1 MKNITR
7 FFCAL
12 ISAMLL
18 SSLAAAETI
27 KTYCGT
33 LVYKPGYL
41 EFQTEHPDVSC
52 AWAEQVYDSPS
63 QFTSALV
70 TRECDC
76 DLYTWSTHSADW
88 SILME
93 KGFCVDLSDSEVLM
107 ANVSRMHPQIV
118 KQAMHDGRLYA
129 WPDSIGFV
137 YLQIAEDV
145 WLEAGFTQEDVP
157 QSFPEF
163 LDFLERWCDRIEEEP
178 EANIRVFTGWD
189 ASSYTSAVYTA
200 WLARLL
206 LDQAMM
212 QQQYAGESLR
222 FNSPELL
229 SLLERC
235 DTIGRRLYQLETRK
249 ETYALF
255 ENSLCNA
262 WPERP
267 YQIVCLRLNDAQPKL
282 IESHLDMWAIYPG
295 SEHTELCIEM
305 LEKVAAGPC
314 DGSSPSPLY
323 LYQDAQPMYIDTYET
338 DLAEYTG
345 KLSDV
350 QAKLAQEDLSA
361 DARAE
366 LEDKEAQYLRR
377 LEFIEEHKWLV
388 KPEQLADYQAS
399 ADGLFF
405 PGPNVLT
412 HGKGAGTLENLCN
425 LFGSRAIAAQQLLQE
440 LDRMTRMLELEG
452 E

>member
-12 ISAMLL
+12 ISTMLL
-18 SSLAAAETI
+18 SSFAAAETI

-118 KQAMHDGRLYA
+118 KQAMHDDRLYA

-145 WLEAGFTQEDVP
+145 WTKAGFTLADVP

-178 EANIRVFTGWD
+178 EANIRVLTGWD
-189 ASSYTSAVYTA
+189 ASSYTAAVYPA

-206 LDQAMM
+206 LDQAIM
-212 QQQYAGESLR
+212 QQQYAEESLH
-222 FNSPELL
+222 FDTPELL
-229 SLLERC
+229 ALLERC
-235 DTIGRRLYQLETRK
+235 DAVGRRLYQLETRK

-255 ENSLCNA
+255 ENSLYSA
-262 WPERP
+262 WPEQP
-267 YQIVCLRLNDAQPKL
+267 GQAVYLRLNDAQPKL

-295 SEHTELCIEM
+295 SERMALCTEL
-305 LEKVAAGPC
+305 LEKVAAAPC
-314 DGSSPSPLY
+314 DRVQPSYLY
-323 LYQDAQPMYIDTYET
+323 LYQDSQPLYIDTYEA

-345 KLSDV
+345 RLSDV

-366 LEDKEAQYLRR
+366 LEDKEAQYLER
-377 LEFIEEHKWLV
+377 LDFIEEHKWLV

-412 HGKGAGTLENLCN
+412 HGKGAGTLENLCDQ
-425 LFGSRAIAAQQLLQE
+425 FGSHVISAQKLLQE
-440 LDRMTRMLELEG
+440 LDRLTQMLMLEG